1 MYKALAIGLVILGLV
16 LLFSVDTLIS
26 ADTTNS
32 TLSMVY
38 QNHQVTGAVCV
49 IAGYYVYMTYCQHDE
64 SHQIPMQVEH

>member
-38 QNHQVTGAVCV
+38 QNHQVAGAVCA
-49 IAGYYVYMTYCQHDE
+49 ITGYYVYMTYCQHDE
-64 SHQIPMQVEH
+64 SHQIPMPVEH